1 MNFLKYSTEI
11 RNRLLLLVL
20 SWVLSITVCYY
31 YKEIIFFF
39 ILNLINSIDT
49 IYEINFIFTNITEV
63 FYVYLKL
70 IFFISNQIFL
80 FSLLYHIFI
89 FFSLGLYRSEYENLK
104 FFSRFFMVL
113 FFLSLLILNFIL
125 MPLSWSFFL
134 KFQNQDL
141 QLVPFYFEAKLDE
154 YLTYYISLYY
164 LVLANTQISLFL
176 FVLINYYSRDVTT
189 IQNLRKLFYFLF
201 FVISTLTTPPDV
213 ISQLV
218 FSFILICVYEIII
231 FLNINKA
238 TS

>member
-104 FFSRFFMVL
+104 FFSRLFMVL